1 MGKNEEF
8 TDTIFKAYFE
18 DCVDIGKDE
27 VIINLA
33 RKIGLTKKDVE
44 NALEDPLLQKTYAN
58 NCAEAR
64 KRNITG
70 VPTFIINDEYT
81 IVGAQPEQT
90 FVELFEKIEKEI
102 TRWIVLQQKLNPV
115 TLFSIYLSTSSES

>member
-18 DCVDIGKDE
+18 DCLDIGNNE
-27 VIINLA
+27 VIIDLA
-33 RKIGLTKKDVE
+33 KKIGLTKKDIE

-58 NCAEAR
+58 NCAEAK

-70 VPTFIINDEYT
+70 VPTFII
-81 IVGAQPEQT
+81 
-90 FVELFEKIEKEI
+90 K
-102 TRWIVLQQKLNPV
+102 
-115 TLFSIYLSTSSES
+115 